1 MALDSLLLLYVGRK
15 LDKLKQ
21 QKNIPI
27 QKPVCVGRNE
37 MPNVIDDI

>member
-1 MALDSLLLLYVGRK
+1 MAIYSLIILFFGRK